1 MKDFYK
7 LENLIYATTGVKP
20 KIMRFPGGSNNTV
33 SRRYSSK
40 GFMVL
45 LTEEIENRGYE
56 YFDWNVSNGD
66 AAGGRVSK
74 EKLIRNIKNG
84 LGNKTTAILLMH
96 DSWPK
101 TTTAQS
107 LPEILDYLIS
117 KGYKFKVLT
126 ENSYRINFRIN

>member
-7 LENLIYATTGVKP
+7 LENLIYETTGVRP

-40 GFMVL
+40 SFMVL

-56 YFDWNVSNGD
+56 YFDWDVSNGD
-66 AAGGRVSK
+66 AEGGIISK
-74 EKLIRNIKNG
+74 EKLIRNIKNR
-84 LGNKTTAILLMH
+84 LGNKTVAILLMH
-96 DSWPK
+96 DSGPK
-101 TTTAQS
+101 TTTVQS
-107 LPEILDYLIS
+107 LPQIIDYLIS

-126 ENSYRINFRIN
+126 ENSYRINFSIN